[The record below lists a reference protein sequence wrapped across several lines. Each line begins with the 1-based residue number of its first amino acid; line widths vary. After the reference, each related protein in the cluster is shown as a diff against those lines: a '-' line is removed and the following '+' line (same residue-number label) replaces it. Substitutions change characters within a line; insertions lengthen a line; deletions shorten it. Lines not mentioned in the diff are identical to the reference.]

1 MTQIRLRVFFTYSVH
16 NPPEGGALVAGVARV
31 GGGPGGAAEGG
42 GGGGELLPV
51 TEHHVHLEGDNCK
64 QGTWHMI
71 YTQTGATLCA
81 QSLGGIDR
89 VVSVA
94 RDADGGSGDAQPAPA
109 EPVNSSTVS
118 LSL

>member
-1 MTQIRLRVFFTYSVH
+1 MTQIRLRVFFTNIVH
-16 NPPEGGALVAGVARV
+16 NPPKGGALVAGVARV

-71 YTQTGATLCA
+71 
-81 QSLGGIDR
+81 
-89 VVSVA
+89 
-94 RDADGGSGDAQPAPA
+94 
-109 EPVNSSTVS
+109 
-118 LSL
+118 